1 MLYEDKWHNREWDTA
16 SSTQGRF
23 MLILN
28 NQGRTY
34 SAENETVVQAQL
46 RAPTPPPQGLCPRSS
61 AQDIV
66 SITSVTLLYWL

>member
-1 MLYEDKWHNREWDTA
+1 
-16 SSTQGRF
+16 

-66 SITSVTLLYWL
+66 FHHLSHSPLLTVGY